1 MTNLLYSALVIL
13 KVWVSTNHH
22 AGYFIGPDIGV
33 LTNGDGYIQAQ
44 MVPAILVAH
53 PPHDEVVT
61 NYVIGVRI
69 GTNQIELLTLS
80 TAK

>member
-22 AGYFIGPDIGV
+22 PGYFGGPDVQV
-33 LTNGDGYIQAQ
+33 LTNAEGYIVIQP
-44 MVPAILVAH
+44 VNAILITH

-61 NYVIGVRI
+61 NYVIGVRN